1 MPSSR
6 WKVACTGQTG
16 TQGGLSQWL
25 HSAQHDHGGHPWSGT
40 TSYCST
46 VVRNCPTGGWFSSEQ
61 LTVQD
66 WQPMHLR
73 MSTSM
78 P

>member
-1 MPSSR
+1 MTFAALNPLR
-6 WKVACTGQTG
+6 YLAVRIFAWF
-16 TQGGLSQWL
+16 WL
-25 HSAQHDHGGHPWSGT
+25 VLLLTMAGAWWGRS

-46 VVRNCPTGGWFSSEQ
+46 VVRNCPMGGWFSTEQ
-61 LTVQD
+61 LTVQA

>member
-1 MPSSR
+1 MTMAA
-6 WKVACTGQTG
+6 W
-16 TQGGLSQWL
+16 
-25 HSAQHDHGGHPWSGT
+25 PWSGT